1 MVMAQIQ
8 FMHRGCN
15 GWAVL
20 DKTTIDAL
28 NARNIHVAEVE
39 IASDDSAKL
48 NGAGKTICGKKL
60 KCGTLSPILM
70 TSDAGAIRTKL
81 ADLQNSGRE
90 VCGVCASHF
99 YEDDLP

>member
-1 MVMAQIQ
+1 MPEA
-8 FMHRGCN
+8 
-15 GWAVL
+15 
-20 DKTTIDAL
+20 
-28 NARNIHVAEVE
+28 
-39 IASDDSAKL
+39 DDLTVRKESSKA
-48 NGAGKTICGKKL
+48 GSITGGKTICGKKL